1 MASAVAAILALGVV
15 AVTIPHQAK
24 ADGSCCNPN
33 PCCDPAKQPEKKI
46 DVTKV
51 AVGGNGGSGGA
62 GGAGGEGGQ
71 GGTNTVKNME
81 KKGDC
86 CCCKD
91 DNTKVNQKADGGNAD
106 GGRGGNANGGNA
118 NA

>member
-33 PCCDPAKQPEKKI
+33 PCCDPKQPEKKI

-71 GGTNTVKNME
+71 GGNNIAKDNKN
-81 KKGDC
+81 KVDQDANGGDS
-86 CCCKD
+86 
-91 DNTKVNQKADGGNAD
+91 NGGH
-106 GGRGGNANGGNA
+106 GGNANGGFA
-118 NA
+118 AIH